1 MGWID
6 TVVQGILLGGL
17 FALFALGLAVI
28 YGVMKLIN
36 IAHGD
41 FIVLGAYLAL
51 GISGAT
57 HRSPFVVLPLV
68 IVVFMLFGYV
78 LQRTILN
85 RTLGRD
91 ILVPL
96 VVTYGLSVVIQ
107 NVLLQTTS
115 ADSRSLKVGGIETA
129 SIALPGGLAIGWL
142 PLITLLTALVATA
155 LLEWIF
161 NHTRLGIAFRAAS
174 DDRETANLMGVDDLR
189 LYGYATAIALG
200 VVAVAALF
208 MGIKFEFTP
217 DIGPNFLLYAFEAV
231 VIGGLGSF
239 WGTFLGGI
247 VLGVAQAVGFAIDPG
262 WGILLGHLVF
272 LAVLVLRPSGLIPRP
287 LAA

>member
-1 MGWID
+1 VSWLD
-6 TVVQGILLGGL
+6 TIVQGVLLGGL

-51 GISGAT
+51 GIAGAT
-57 HRSPFVVLPLV
+57 HRNPFIVLPIV
-68 IVVFMLFGYV
+68 IVIFMLFGYV

-96 VVTYGLSVVIQ
+96 VVTYGISVVIQ

-115 ADSRSLKVGGIETA
+115 ADSRSLKVGSIETA
-129 SIALPGGLAIGWL
+129 SIALPGGITIGWL
-142 PLITLLTALVATA
+142 PLLTLATALAATV

-161 NHTRLGIAFRAAS
+161 NRTRLGIAFRAAS
-174 DDRETANLMGVDDLR
+174 DDRETANLMGIDDLR

-200 VVAVAALF
+200 VVALASLF

-217 DIGPNFLLYAFEAV
+217 DIGPSFLLYAFEAV

-239 WGTFLGGI
+239 WGTFAGGI
-247 VLGVAQAVGFAIDPG
+247 VLGVAQAIGFAINPG
-262 WGILLGHLVF
+262 LGILLGHLVF
-272 LAVLVLRPSGLIPRP
+272 LAVLVLRPRGLVPRS
-287 LAA
+287 ASA

>member
-1 MGWID
+1 VVSLD
-6 TVVQGILLGGL
+6 TIVQGVLLGGL

-51 GISGAT
+51 GIAGAT
-57 HRSPFVVLPLV
+57 HRNPFVVLPLV

-96 VVTYGLSVVIQ
+96 VVTYGLSVIIQ

-129 SIALPGGLAIGWL
+129 SVALPGGITIGWL
-142 PLITLLTALVATA
+142 PLLTLATA
-155 LLEWIF
+155 LAATVLLEWVF
-161 NHTRLGIAFRAAS
+161 NRTRLGIAFRAAS
-174 DDRETANLMGVDDLR
+174 DDRETANLMGIDDLR

-200 VVAVAALF
+200 VVALASLF

-217 DIGPNFLLYAFEAV
+217 DIGPSFLLYAFEAV

-239 WGTFLGGI
+239 WGTFTGGI
-247 VLGVAQAVGFAIDPG
+247 VLGVAQAIGFAINPG
-262 WGILLGHLVF
+262 FGILLGHLVF
-272 LAVLVLRPSGLIPRP
+272 LAVLVLRPRGLVPQS
-287 LAA
+287 ASA

>member
-1 MGWID
+1 MVSLD
-6 TVVQGILLGGL
+6 TIVQGVLLGGL

-51 GISGAT
+51 GIAGAT
-57 HRSPFVVLPLV
+57 HRNPFVVLPLV

-96 VVTYGLSVVIQ
+96 VVTYGLSVIIQ

-129 SIALPGGLAIGWL
+129 SVALPGGITIGWL
-142 PLITLLTALVATA
+142 PLLTLATA
-155 LLEWIF
+155 LAATVLLEWVF
-161 NHTRLGIAFRAAS
+161 NRTRLGIAFRAAS
-174 DDRETANLMGVDDLR
+174 DDRETANLMGIDDLR

-200 VVAVAALF
+200 VVALASLF

-217 DIGPNFLLYAFEAV
+217 DIGPSFLLYAFEAV

-239 WGTFLGGI
+239 WGTFTGGI
-247 VLGVAQAVGFAIDPG
+247 VLGVAQAIGFAINPG
-262 WGILLGHLVF
+262 FGILLGHLVF
-272 LAVLVLRPSGLIPRP
+272 LAVLVLRPRGLVPQS
-287 LAA
+287 ASA

>member
-1 MGWID
+1 VGWID
-6 TVVQGILLGGL
+6 TIIQGILLGGL

-41 FIVLGAYLAL
+41 FIVLGAYVAL

-57 HRSPFVVLPLV
+57 GRSPFVVLP
-68 IVVFMLFGYV
+68 IVVVIFMLFGYV

-85 RTLGRD
+85 YTLGRD
-91 ILVPL
+91 ILIPL
-96 VVTYGLSVVIQ
+96 VVTYGISVVIQ
-107 NVLLQTTS
+107 NLLLQVTS

-142 PLITLLTALVATA
+142 PLLTLATA
-155 LLEWIF
+155 LAATIFLEWLF

-174 DDRETANLMGVDDLR
+174 DDRETANLMGVNDLR
-189 LYGYATAIALG
+189 LYAYATAIALG
-200 VVAVAALF
+200 VVALASLF

-217 DIGPNFLLYAFEAV
+217 DLGSSFLLYAFEAV

-247 VLGVAQAVGFAIDPG
+247 VLGVAQAIGFAINPG

-272 LAVLVLRPSGLIPRP
+272 LAVLVLRPNGLVPRS
-287 LAA
+287 AAA